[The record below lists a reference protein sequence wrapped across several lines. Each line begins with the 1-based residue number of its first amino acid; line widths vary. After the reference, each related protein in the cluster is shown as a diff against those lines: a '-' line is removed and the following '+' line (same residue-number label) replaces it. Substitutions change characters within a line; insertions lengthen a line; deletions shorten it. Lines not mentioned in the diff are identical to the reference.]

1 MKKLFTIAITA
12 LSINAFA
19 QTTVCFNTPDGIDN
33 TWTGGWSYKEYI
45 IPTGYKID
53 SVYGDFDR
61 TGYPASQEDFIFSF
75 NAGTAVYNNTTATQ
89 PFDYSTTSTSLY
101 DHWIDLTSF
110 NYASVGV
117 VRVFLPVNAGATWND
132 LCFAISPIS
141 NNTVCFNTPD
151 GIDNTWTGGW
161 SYKEYI
167 VPTGYKID
175 SVYGDFDR
183 TGYPASQEDFIFSF
197 NAGTTVYNNTTA
209 TQPFDYSTTSTS
221 LYDHWIDLTSFNY
234 ASVGVVRVFLPV
246 NAGATWN
253 DLCFAI
259 SPSTTTGLNENAMNT
274 NSFIYPNP
282 STDRIN
288 LNTAEVLDIRIYNYT
303 GQIVKAIPNNSGQI
317 DVSDLNNGIYFLQ
330 VSNKNSSTSSIY
342 KFIKN

>member
-19 QTTVCFNTPDGIDN
+19 QT
-33 TWTGGWSYKEYI
+33 
-45 IPTGYKID
+45 
-53 SVYGDFDR
+53 
-61 TGYPASQEDFIFSF
+61 
-75 NAGTAVYNNTTATQ
+75 
-89 PFDYSTTSTSLY
+89 
-101 DHWIDLTSF
+101 
-110 NYASVGV
+110 
-117 VRVFLPVNAGATWND
+117 
-132 LCFAISPIS
+132 
-141 NNTVCFNTPD
+141 TVCFNTPD